1 MMLMAVDHCA
11 YFVAKAHPAE
21 FWGFALPQH
30 ADWVSFMTRWI
41 THLCAPGFFL
51 LMGAGIALL
60 TASRTATGWST
71 GRIARHLAIRGF
83 ILVVIGQTIEVV
95 PWAVAF
101 FTTDPSAQAFE
112 VFIPGGGGPLILAFG
127 VLYGLGVSMI
137 VCGLLIRMP
146 TWALAAAGAVAIF
159 LTQWFLPGPEAVGE
173 LFSPW
178 LRALLVPGQTDFML
192 VMYPVVPWLGIALW
206 GMALGNLLARDSE
219 KGYRT
224 AAFAG
229 ISLLA
234 LFVVVRV
241 AGAFGNFHAWEG
253 DGFMSFLHVTKYPP
267 SLAFVSVTV
276 GVNLLLL
283 VLFDRWQRAFERR
296 ASAVLVFGRTAL
308 FFYVLH
314 LYVYLVLGIPFSEGT
329 GYGLLYVM
337 WAVGL
342 VILYWPCRWY
352 TQFKTARPPESV
364 WRLF

>member
-1 MMLMAVDHCA
+1 MDQTISSVRPRLVGLDVLRGVIMMLMAVDHCA

-60 TASRTATGWST
+60 TSSRTAAGWST

-178 LRALLVPGQTDFML
+178 LRALLIPGQTDFML

-234 LFVVVRV
+234 LFIVVRV
-241 AGAFGNFHAWEG
+241 RWFH
-253 DGFMSFLHVTKYPP
+253 VVPP
-267 SLAFVSVTV
+267 RHEV
-276 GVNLLLL
+276 
-283 VLFDRWQRAFERR
+283 
-296 ASAVLVFGRTAL
+296 
-308 FFYVLH
+308 
-314 LYVYLVLGIPFSEGT
+314 
-329 GYGLLYVM
+329 
-337 WAVGL
+337 
-342 VILYWPCRWY
+342 
-352 TQFKTARPPESV
+352 PPESCL
-364 WRLF
+364 RLGHRRCQPASSRAVRSMAARL